1 MNLRIVATDFMAS
14 FRNYTRSKGTL
25 FFSIAFPVILILLFG
40 AIFSGGGAGRYDL
53 YVKNYDYENG
63 EFIIGMIK
71 NGTGMGYP
79 SGSLG
84 NFTNF
89 YDALYDQLND
99 TGVIRMRVIKDSD
112 ASDREELNRYVKSE
126 KLKAVMVI
134 PENYGMKLGLAIFN
148 EDASLAPNITLMLDQ
163 SDAQSNGVIISVMAQ
178 LTGQSN
184 LMIAGGDNF
193 MHVNTSSIIQEKFEY
208 IDFFVPGVIAL
219 TVMTN
224 SVFGVIES
232 NTKSRKNGI
241 LRKLST
247 TPFTRGDW
255 ILAKML
261 FMLFM
266 AFVSTFFI
274 LVVGVLVWHLT
285 FELNVYMFI
294 LIISASFAFAGM
306 GMIVTRFVRD
316 EETAPAAANAITFPM
331 MFLAGIFF
339 PLEMMPHFLQVVA
352 KFMPLYYV
360 GEGLRDAMI
369 LGDASGALMNS
380 LVIFIFAAIVFT
392 IGIVTTSWKDE

>member
-1 MNLRIVATDFMAS
+1 
-14 FRNYTRSKGTL
+14 
-25 FFSIAFPVILILLFG
+25 
-40 AIFSGGGAGRYDL
+40 
-53 YVKNYDYENG
+53 
-63 EFIIGMIK
+63 
-71 NGTGMGYP
+71 
-79 SGSLG
+79 
-84 NFTNF
+84 
-89 YDALYDQLND
+89 
-99 TGVIRMRVIKDSD
+99 
-112 ASDREELNRYVKSE
+112 
-126 KLKAVMVI
+126 
-134 PENYGMKLGLAIFN
+134 
-148 EDASLAPNITLMLDQ
+148 
-163 SDAQSNGVIISVMAQ
+163 
-178 LTGQSN
+178 
-184 LMIAGGDNF
+184 
-193 MHVNTSSIIQEKFEY
+193 
-208 IDFFVPGVIAL
+208 
-219 TVMTN
+219 
-224 SVFGVIES
+224 
-232 NTKSRKNGI
+232 
-241 LRKLST
+241 
-247 TPFTRGDW
+247 
-255 ILAKML
+255 ML

-285 FELNVYMFI
+285 FKVNVYMFI

-316 EETAPAAANAITFPM
+316 EETAPAAANVITFPM

>member
-1 MNLRIVATDFMAS
+1 MNFRIVATDFMAS
-14 FRNYTRSKGTL
+14 FKNYTRNKGAL

-40 AIFSGGGAGRYDL
+40 AIFSGSGGRYDL

-63 EFIIGMIK
+63 GFIADMVK
-71 NGTGMGYP
+71 NSTEVNFPMN
-79 SGSLG
+79 

-89 YDALYDQLND
+89 YDAVYAQLD
-99 TGVIRMRVIKDSD
+99 GTGIIKIKVIKDSD
-112 ASDREELNRYVKSE
+112 ASNQKELYDYVKAR
-126 KLKAVMVI
+126 KLKSVMVI
-134 PENYGMKLGLAIFN
+134 PENYGMKLGMAIMN
-148 EDASLAPNITLMLDQ
+148 ENASLAENMTLMLDQ
-163 SDAQSNGVIISVMAQ
+163 SDMQRNSIVMSVVSQ
-178 LTGQSN
+178 FLGQSN

-193 MHVNTSSIIQEKFEY
+193 LHFNTSSIIQEKFEY

-232 NTKSRKNGI
+232 NTKYRKNGI

-266 AFVSTFFI
+266 AFVSTSAI
-274 LVVGVLVWHLT
+274 LLVGIAVWDLT
-285 FELNVYMFI
+285 FKVNIYMFI

-306 GMIVTRFVRD
+306 GMIVTRFVKD
-316 EETAPAAANAITFPM
+316 EETAPAAANVITFPM
-331 MFLAGIFF
+331 MFLSGIFF
-339 PLEMMPHFLQVVA
+339 PLEMMPSFLQTVA

-380 LVIFIFAAIVFT
+380 LIILIFAAVVFA
-392 IGIVTTSWKDE
+392 IGVAITSWKEE